1 MTQHDTATSR
11 TFLKVT
17 LRMLNMLN
25 ESCWSTTMRIQTSDL
40 PILLSDTLPAEE

>member
-17 LRMLNMLN
+17 LQFLFGEFGT
-25 ESCWSTTMRIQTSDL
+25 ESTFDLQTV
-40 PILLSDTLPAEE
+40 ILLYSHHLSV

>member
-17 LRMLNMLN
+17 L
-25 ESCWSTTMRIQTSDL
+25 QL
-40 PILLSDTLPAEE
+40 PPDYHAIASAMPRHK

>member
-17 LRMLNMLN
+17 LQPCVKELMTIKKILMKQINN
-25 ESCWSTTMRIQTSDL
+25 EQIKI
-40 PILLSDTLPAEE
+40 PF